1 MVAQIWGTC
10 LAARA
15 GIIVSAQPC
24 ISGSSDR
31 SGIRDQYADI
41 LTAPALAALAALA
54 PFNRDRLAIMAAR
67 IERRRA
73 RARNRRRIE
82 FLDPDSLIPRTNV
95 RVADARAGNFDGG
108 EIPTDLERQW
118 IQGTDRRRDRARD
131 GTRLTGNVDFG
142 ARGATEDVGDLP

>member
-1 MVAQIWGTC
+1 MH
-10 LAARA
+10 LRLEY
-15 GIIVSAQPC
+15 
-24 ISGSSDR
+24 R

-95 RVADARAGNFDGG
+95 RVADARAGNFDCG

-118 IQGTDRRRDRARD
+118 IQGTGPATRPRA
-131 GTRLTGNVDFG
+131 TT
-142 ARGATEDVGDLP
+142 AHA

>member
-1 MVAQIWGTC
+1 MH
-10 LAARA
+10 LRLEY
-15 GIIVSAQPC
+15 
-24 ISGSSDR
+24 R

-118 IQGTDRRRDRARD
+118 IQGTGPATRPRA
-131 GTRLTGNVDFG
+131 TT
-142 ARGATEDVGDLP
+142 AHA

>member
-1 MVAQIWGTC
+1 
-10 LAARA
+10 
-15 GIIVSAQPC
+15 
-24 ISGSSDR
+24 
-31 SGIRDQYADI
+31 
-41 LTAPALAALAALA
+41 
-54 PFNRDRLAIMAAR
+54 MAAR

-118 IQGTDRRRDRARD
+118 IQGTGPATRPRA
-131 GTRLTGNVDFG
+131 TT
-142 ARGATEDVGDLP
+142 AHA